1 MSKCI
6 ICNGPSDN
14 HNCMEYLTGRVR
26 ELESKINTLF
36 EVAEDGINYVGAA
49 NYQSRQNEALSK
61 LYKAMDMEYYD

>member
-1 MSKCI
+1 
-6 ICNGPSDN
+6 
-14 HNCMEYLTGRVR
+14 MEYLTGRVR